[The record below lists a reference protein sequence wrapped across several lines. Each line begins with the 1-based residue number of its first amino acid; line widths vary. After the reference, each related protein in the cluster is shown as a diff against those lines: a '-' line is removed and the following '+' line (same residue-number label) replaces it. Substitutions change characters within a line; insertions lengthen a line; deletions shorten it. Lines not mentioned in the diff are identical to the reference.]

1 MVKYDSEL
9 GESRQENCSFSTFIK
24 IGVRADRKIVALV
37 LLSKLEE
44 DQTEQGML
52 YFATNERI
60 KCTNFD

>member
-37 LLSKLEE
+37 PLLRLEWE
-44 DQTEQGML
+44 QTGFGYGSRQE
-52 YFATNERI
+52 
-60 KCTNFD
+60 KSDS

>member
-44 DQTEQGML
+44 DQTG
-52 YFATNERI
+52 
-60 KCTNFD
+60 K